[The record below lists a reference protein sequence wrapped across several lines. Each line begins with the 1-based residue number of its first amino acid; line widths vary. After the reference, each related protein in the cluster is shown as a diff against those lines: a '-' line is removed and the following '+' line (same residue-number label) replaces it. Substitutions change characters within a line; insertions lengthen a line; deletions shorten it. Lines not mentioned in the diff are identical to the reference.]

1 MNLHILFPLLLALGF
16 FRAPADATSFYIR
29 PMSEFTRDTPNIV
42 KGRIR
47 SPRVEPGTQENGSA
61 TIFTYAQF
69 EVEEVLKGGISGK
82 LILIRKLGGTLGDR
96 TLYIPGSPDFPEN
109 RDSVLFLTGIK
120 KDQAYE
126 VTGLE
131 LGEFGTE
138 EKDGVLHLTGGLL
151 GLSQNPEEGE
161 GVVSGPSAL
170 EENRQLW
177 PLTRLRALIRSQ
189 GGTPAPAPSPTP
201 RTGISPVPSAF
212 KAASATASE
221 TGTITP
227 SVEGPASKEGLPLM
241 PSPASSAGYWA
252 LGVGILLAGL
262 LFWRRR

>member
-16 FRAPADATSFYIR
+16 VRAPADATSFYIR
-29 PMSEFTRDTPNIV
+29 PMSEFTKGAANIV
-42 KGRIR
+42 KGRIHA
-47 SPRVEPGTQENGSA
+47 PHVEPGTQENGNA

-82 LILIRKLGGTLGDR
+82 SILIRKIGGTLGDR
-96 TLYIPGSPDFPEN
+96 SLYIPGSPDFPEN
-109 RDSVLFLTGIK
+109 RDTVLFLTGVK
-120 KDQAYE
+120 KDQSYE

-151 GLSQNPEEGE
+151 GLSRNPEEAE
-161 GVVSGPSAL
+161 GASSGPSAL
-170 EENRQLW
+170 EENRQPW

-189 GGTPAPAPSPTP
+189 AGAQAESPAPNPGAPLPSTSLSASPSPSATAPAPLTP
-201 RTGISPVPSAF
+201 PA
-212 KAASATASE
+212 
-221 TGTITP
+221 
-227 SVEGPASKEGLPLM
+227 EGPASGEAKPSM

>member
-1 MNLHILFPLLLALGF
+1 MNLHILFPLLLALGLS
-16 FRAPADATSFYIR
+16 RAPADATSFYIR
-29 PMSEFTRDTPNIV
+29 PMSEFTKDAPNIV

-47 SPRVEPGTQENGSA
+47 APHVEPGTQENGNA

-69 EVEEVLKGGISGK
+69 EVEEVLKGGITEKS
-82 LILIRKLGGTLGDR
+82 ILIRKLGGTLGDR

-109 RDSVLFLTGIK
+109 RDTVLFLTGIK

-151 GLSQNPEEGE
+151 GLSRNPEEGE
-161 GVVSGPSAL
+161 GVLSGPSAL
-170 EENRQLW
+170 EENRQPW
-177 PLTRLRALIRSQ
+177 PLTRLRTLIRSQ
-189 GGTPAPAPSPTP
+189 GGTPPPSPTP
-201 RTGISPVPSAF
+201 RTGVSPAPSPWI
-212 KAASATASE
+212 AASTAAS
-221 TGTITP
+221 TPGTLTP
-227 SVEGPASKEGLPLM
+227 PAEGPASTEAPPSK